1 MKKTILL
8 TLIACA
14 TTIMSYAQDSTR
26 NLIHCSKRNME
37 MDKTQRYFGFYGE
50 MNYQYAQ
57 IRNPFTSISGG
68 SFMVILDKRF
78 AIGATMQKN
87 SDQTFAPDFI
97 NRSGPIQFLH
107 TGFGGL
113 KMEYICMPNSIVHM
127 SFPLVLGYGWANADG
142 SEHIYSSN
150 HYKDLAGTNSFFV
163 IQPGAQVEVNLL
175 SFLKLYAGVNYRFS
189 GEADRTNTLPMNTL
203 QGFGVLGGLKVG
215 LFDAPVRKK

>member
-14 TTIMSYAQDSTR
+14 TSMISYAQDSTR
-26 NLIHCSKRNME
+26 NLIHCSKRK
-37 MDKTQRYFGFYGE
+37 MDNTQRYFGIYGE

-57 IRNPFTSISGG
+57 IRNPYTTISGG

-87 SDQTFAPDFI
+87 SDQTFAPDFV
-97 NRSGPIQFLH
+97 NHFAPIQFLH

-113 KMEYICMPNSIVHM
+113 KMEYICMPNALFHM
-127 SFPLVLGYGWANADG
+127 TFPLVLGYGWANVDG
-142 SEHIYSSN
+142 SEHIYSAN
-150 HYKDLAGTNSFFV
+150 HYKDLANTNSFFV
-163 IQPGAQVEVNLL
+163 VQPGAQVELNLL

-189 GEADRTNTLPMNTL
+189 GEVDHTNTLPTNTL